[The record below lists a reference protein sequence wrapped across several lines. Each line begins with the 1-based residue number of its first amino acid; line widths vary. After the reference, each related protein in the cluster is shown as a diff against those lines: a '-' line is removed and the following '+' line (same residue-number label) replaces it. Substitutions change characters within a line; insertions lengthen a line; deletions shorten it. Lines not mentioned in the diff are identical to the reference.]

1 MCACEPGF
9 VTRNAYVLNKYY
21 ALNRQVHLTTRL
33 YGMCKR
39 INAILMQQSLTLK
52 PATITVLPDRISK
65 TQNDAISYNYTF
77 RDTAQTIT
85 RTCTKLM
92 VLQIYVHNC
101 ALKAIAFINERMTAW
116 ANNDWL
122 AQVTLMLMTKWY
134 WWNNGIWFH

>member
-1 MCACEPGF
+1 
-9 VTRNAYVLNKYY
+9 
-21 ALNRQVHLTTRL
+21 
-33 YGMCKR
+33 MCKR

>member
-1 MCACEPGF
+1 
-9 VTRNAYVLNKYY
+9 
-21 ALNRQVHLTTRL
+21 
-33 YGMCKR
+33 
-39 INAILMQQSLTLK
+39 
-52 PATITVLPDRISK
+52 
-65 TQNDAISYNYTF
+65 
-77 RDTAQTIT
+77 
-85 RTCTKLM
+85 M